1 MDEDSNVEQKTW
13 HVTSF
18 RKRNVFRLVRV
29 SVIEEV
35 EGHSMQTDLKQNKNM
50 GTNTG
55 ESGVR
60 NLAAESVNVC
70 VRVYLW
76 CK

>member
-1 MDEDSNVEQKTW
+1 
-13 HVTSF
+13 
-18 RKRNVFRLVRV
+18 VFRLVRV

-70 VRVYLW
+70 VRVYL
-76 CK
+76 